1 MPPVLVHAEE
11 ELHIGPEPQVPRPT
25 PPPKKEVL
33 APRGTDWFSEALLEQ
48 SSTRPGRLTSRIVA
62 GATIEV
68 LVLTILIL
76 LPLIYTDTIDL
87 RQFTQTLLV
96 APPPP
101 PPPPPA
107 PAAMQARPIKV
118 AKRVFTSS
126 GRLIAPTA
134 VPDRIAMLK
143 EDPLPPDVTVGVAGG
158 VPGGVPGGQLGGVL
172 GGIIG
177 ETGRNPLGGAPP
189 PPVEKRAPIRVGG
202 RVKTPNQIYAPQP
215 VYPALARQAK
225 IQGDVKLDAIID
237 EQGRVVE
244 LKVLSGHPLLLDAAI
259 KAVSEWRYQP
269 TLLNDQP
276 VSIQLIV
283 TVQFRLGEG

>member
-1 MPPVLVHAEE
+1 MPPVLVPADEE
-11 ELHIGPEPQVPRPT
+11 VLVSPEPQAPRPT
-25 PPPKKEVL
+25 PTPQVEIK
-33 APRGTDWFSEALLEQ
+33 APRGAEWLSESLLEL
-48 SSTRPGRLTSRIVA
+48 SPTRPGRLTSRIVA
-62 GATIEV
+62 GATLEV
-68 LVLTILIL
+68 FVLTILIL

-107 PAAMQARPIKV
+107 PAALAARPAKV
-118 AKRVFTSS
+118 VKRVFTSS
-126 GRLIAPTA
+126 GRLVAPTS

-143 EDPLPPDVTVGVAGG
+143 EEPLPPDVTVGVAGG

-189 PPVEKRAPIRVGG
+189 PPPEKRAPIRVGG
-202 RVKTPNQIYAPQP
+202 RVKAPNQLYAPP
-215 VYPALARQAK
+215 PIYPALARQAK

-237 EQGRVVE
+237 EEGRVVE
-244 LKVLSGHPLLLDAAI
+244 LKVISGHPLLLDAAI
-259 KAVSEWRYQP
+259 RAVSQWRYQP

-276 VSIQLIV
+276 TSIQLIV

>member
-1 MPPVLVHAEE
+1 MPPVLEHVE
-11 ELHIGPEPQVPRPT
+11 ELLVGSEPQAPRPT
-25 PPPKKEVL
+25 PPKKEII
-33 APRGTDWFSEALLEQ
+33 APRGTQWLAEALLEQ
-48 SSTRPGRLTSRIVA
+48 SPTRPGRLTSRIVA
-62 GATIEV
+62 GATLEA

-87 RQFTQTLLV
+87 RAFTQTLLV

-107 PAAMQARPIKV
+107 PSAIQARPIKV
-118 AKRVFTSS
+118 PKRVFTAS

-143 EDPLPPDVTVGVAGG
+143 EEQLPPDVAVGVAGG

-177 ETGRNPLGGAPP
+177 DSGRNPLGGAPP
-189 PPVEKRAPIRVGG
+189 PPEKRAPIRVGG
-202 RVKTPNQIYAPQP
+202 RVKAPNQVYAPPP
-215 VYPALARQAK
+215 VYPPLARQAK
-225 IQGDVKLDAIID
+225 IAGDVKLDAIID
-237 EQGRVVE
+237 EAGRVVE
-244 LKVLSGHPLLLDAAI
+244 LKVISGHPLLLDAAI
-259 KAVSEWRYQP
+259 KAVSQWRYQP
-269 TLLNDQP
+269 TLLNEQP
-276 VSIQLIV
+276 TSIQLIV